1 MLSIEPVGQGN
12 LARFVRYASEHG
24 SEHDDSYLPGAN
36 FAMSSDQP
44 GYLLLRDDMVI
55 GAVSLIRTSRYRQ
68 AGRGRFSIFHTT
80 EPSVRTYS
88 LLFDAIR
95 RHFDGLDSVYLFL
108 PESRHAAAESIREI
122 GFSVERDSYVMM
134 LRQDEPVGMVVPE
147 GYTLRTIRA
156 TDDGLFGQFADVI
169 NASFD
174 GLAGHLP
181 MPAEGLREWFL
192 DETYL
197 DDGIA
202 LLSHGDKAMGT
213 VCVMRDVEDRNA
225 ADISAVGVA
234 SDHRGRGLGRL
245 LLLHAA
251 CFAAWR
257 GLHPVY
263 LSLNAENDRALQ
275 LYLTMGFVV
284 TDTVVCYS
292 RDCQA
297 PFPNGG

>member
-1 MLSIEPVGQGN
+1 MLSVEPVGQGKV
-12 LARFVRYASEHG
+12 ARFVRYASVHG
-24 SEHDDSYLPGAN
+24 SEHDDSYLPGSEFRISA
-36 FAMSSDQP
+36 DQP
-44 GYLLLRDDMVI
+44 SYILLRDDIVI
-55 GAVSLIRTSRYRQ
+55 GAVSLMRTSRYRQ

-88 LLFDAIR
+88 LMFAAIR
-95 RHFDGLDSVYLFL
+95 RHFDGLNSVYLFL
-108 PESRHAAAESIREI
+108 PESRQTAAESIREI
-122 GFSVERDSYVMM
+122 GFSVERYSYVMM
-134 LRQDEPVGMVVPE
+134 LRQEEPVGMVVPE
-147 GYTLRTIRA
+147 EYTLRTIRA

-169 NASFD
+169 NASFA

-181 MPAEGLREWFL
+181 MPADGLREWFL

-213 VCVMRDVEDRNA
+213 VCVMRDVENRNA
-225 ADISAVGVA
+225 ADVSALGVA
-234 SDHRGRGLGRL
+234 SDHRGRGLGRML
-245 LLLHAA
+245 LQHAS

-257 GLHPVY
+257 GLRPVY

-275 LYLTMGFVV
+275 LYLSMGFVV

-297 PFPNGG
+297 PFPNGD